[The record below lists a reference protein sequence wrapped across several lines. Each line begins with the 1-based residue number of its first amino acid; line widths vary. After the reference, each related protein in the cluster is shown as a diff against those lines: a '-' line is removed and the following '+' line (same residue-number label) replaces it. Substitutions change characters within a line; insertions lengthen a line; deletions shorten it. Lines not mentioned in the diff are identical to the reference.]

1 MLEIVYNILYMYNLL
16 LPPHQNKSRNFQKN
30 GDWGG
35 FFPTLKSAEEYA
47 NSVKQTNYHKDRLRA
62 LKYLLTNKALK
73 CKTSHKLNIV
83 DFGIGDGSEFLQLKI
98 KPKKLIGIDISQHM
112 INLAALSIK
121 KNFIGLV
128 GSTEVLKKIQSNSID
143 LILCINTLG
152 YLTKR
157 NQNLFFKESQRILK
171 KNAFLVV
178 MTGNELFDMYSLNSG
193 TADFFKINFNQKVS
207 SLLTFGLTKRF
218 KNAFRK
224 NPLNF
229 ASEIKLFGFN
239 EIQQSF
245 SQWHNMLPPIANIK
259 YKNNLLIARE
269 KSRNHNFDPNK
280 LKSIDK
286 WKAFFCC
293 SMFASLAQKI

>member
-1 MLEIVYNILYMYNLL
+1 M
-16 LPPHQNKSRNFQKN
+16 
-30 GDWGG
+30 
-35 FFPTLKSAEEYA
+35 
-47 NSVKQTNYHKDRLRA
+47 
-62 LKYLLTNKALK
+62 
-73 CKTSHKLNIV
+73 

-112 INLAALSIK
+112 INLATLSIK